1 MLSKWPVYHINR
13 EKLCA
18 CVFSIPLTMVTIRQ
32 TGLIKAA
39 SFTQYL
45 LLTFN
50 QIFLWSFDNVSY
62 VQGVGVEKKE
72 DTHMKEEYELVE

>member
-1 MLSKWPVYHINR
+1 
-13 EKLCA
+13 
-18 CVFSIPLTMVTIRQ
+18 MVIK
-32 TGLIKAA
+32 TGLIKGA

-50 QIFLWSFDNVSY
+50 QIFPCSFDIVSN

-72 DTHMKEEYELVE
+72 DTHMKEEYELE